1 MIPLESLL
9 DAKARV
15 YTEAQDVISNIHD
28 AVADRPTNGKDAIA
42 LLGAIR
48 SEFYEDLNQLQHEYL
63 IIQGAGW
70 LLEND
75 IVTPDVSWWWNP
87 RQTGTADEPD
97 LAAKNGDEWLVSA
110 EATTSVEPKGQIDAR
125 MASTLLNLSDMP
137 GERFYFVRSPA
148 MRSRAETKIGKAG
161 WEIQVVYF
169 DLPTV
174 QLF

>member
-1 MIPLESLL
+1 MQALKSLTDAENRAFTDSQAVIDHLRRIVEGEPADTADAIRRLES
-9 DAKARV
+9 
-15 YTEAQDVISNIHD
+15 
-28 AVADRPTNGKDAIA
+28 
-42 LLGAIR
+42 IR
-48 SEFYEDLNQLQHEYL
+48 STVYEDLNQIQHEYL
-63 IIQGAGW
+63 ILRGAGW

-125 MASTLLNLSDMP
+125 MASTLLNLSAMP

-161 WEIQVVYF
+161 WEIQVVNF
-169 DLPTV
+169 D
-174 QLF
+174 